1 MISKIDRS
9 KNLKMSSS
17 LGKSQM
23 QVLSQ
28 NDHQNQ
34 NQNPSLEDS
43 KFLSTIDLL
52 QSTLVMQRLTDNSI
66 LLDLTSQHIE

>member
-28 NDHQNQ
+28 NDHQ